1 MNTTLCKSISIILG
15 TVLMMW
21 STSWAQHNGVSDT
34 NNKVTVVAPYS
45 PTISDAYKINI
56 NPIISDSVTPVVISS
71 YTTYPKMIST
81 TFNVEPIK
89 PAKLVDEKISKLYKS
104 LVKAG
109 FGTLTTP
116 YGEIW
121 YNNLRSKS
129 LLFGAH
135 FNHLSSIGQ
144 IKDYGNSSFSDNA
157 LNLWAGKYAKNMSI
171 TGGLNYSR
179 DVLHYYGFKPG
190 DFPNITFVKDDI
202 KQRFSLISGDVKL
215 QSTYSD
221 SSKIAH
227 SVGLKYYNLNDYF
240 NTTENGVHL
249 SGDISK
255 GVQFIKNARKQLFE
269 LKADVDYFN
278 YKFSTNSQNSHLV
291 KLVPHYKVILDE
303 YAFNVGVNTTVSG
316 DSSSEVHL
324 YPVADVSINLVKD
337 ILIVYS
343 GLTGGVQMNSFKSL
357 TDENPFVKS
366 TVPMDFSYNKFDFFA
381 GLKGN
386 LSKNLAF
393 NLSYNGS
400 QVKNMALFVNDTLF
414 LFQNKFTTIY
424 DDVDVTDIR
433 AEFAYQKTEKIKL
446 LFRADYFQ
454 YTALHELKAWHKPEM
469 DVMFSLFYNIENKII
484 TKVDIFAFDK
494 EYARVFDNGK
504 LKEKKLNGIIDANL
518 SVEWRYTKVLSAFV
532 NFNNLGSSKYY
543 RWNNY
548 PSRRFNVLF
557 GVSYAF

>member
-1 MNTTLCKSISIILG
+1 MNKTLCKTISILLG
-15 TVLMMW
+15 TVLLMCG
-21 STSWAQHNGVSDT
+21 TSWAQHNSVSDT
-34 NNKVTVVAPYS
+34 SNKVTVVAPYS

-56 NPIISDSVTPVVISS
+56 NPMISDSVTPVVIST
-71 YTTYPKMIST
+71 YTTYPKMINT
-81 TFNVEPIK
+81 TFKVEPIK
-89 PAKLVDEKISKLYKS
+89 PAKLVDEKISKLYRS
-104 LVKAG
+104 LIKIG

-116 YGEIW
+116 YGEVW

-129 LLFGAH
+129 LLLGAH
-135 FNHLSSIGQ
+135 FNHLSSVGQ
-144 IKDYGNSSFSDNA
+144 IKGYGNSSFSDNA
-157 LNLWAGKYAKNMSI
+157 LDVYAGKYLKNMSV

-179 DVLHYYGFKPG
+179 NVVHYYGFKT
-190 DFPNITFVKDDI
+190 DSITQIISKDDI
-202 KQRFSLISGDVKL
+202 KQRFSLISGNVNL

-221 SSKIAH
+221 SSKITH
-227 SVGLKYYNLNDYF
+227 SVGLKYYNLNDFY
-240 NTTENGVHL
+240 NATENGVHL

-255 GVQFIKNARKQLFE
+255 NVKFIKNARKQMFE

-278 YKFSTNSQNSHLV
+278 YKFGVNSQNTHLV

-303 YAFNVGVNTTVSG
+303 YAFNVGVNTSVSG

-324 YPVADVSINLVKD
+324 YPMADVSINLVKD
-337 ILIVYS
+337 ILIIYT
-343 GLTGGVQMNSFKSL
+343 GLTGGVQMNSFKAL

-366 TVPMDFSYNKFDFFA
+366 TVPMDFSYNKFEFFA

-393 NLSYNGS
+393 NLSYIGS
-400 QVKNMALFVNDTLF
+400 TVKNMALFVNDTLF
-414 LFQNKFTTIY
+414 TLQNKFTTIY
-424 DDVDVTDIR
+424 DDIDVTDIK

-454 YTALHELKAWHKPEM
+454 YSALHELKAWHKPEM

-484 TKVDIFAFDK
+484 AKVDIFAFDK
-494 EYARVFDNGK
+494 EYARTFELGK
-504 LKEKKLNGIIDANL
+504 VVAHKLDGIIDANL
-518 SVEWRYTKVLSAFV
+518 SLEWRYTKVLSAFV

-543 RWNNY
+543 RWYNY

-557 GVSYAF
+557 GISYAF